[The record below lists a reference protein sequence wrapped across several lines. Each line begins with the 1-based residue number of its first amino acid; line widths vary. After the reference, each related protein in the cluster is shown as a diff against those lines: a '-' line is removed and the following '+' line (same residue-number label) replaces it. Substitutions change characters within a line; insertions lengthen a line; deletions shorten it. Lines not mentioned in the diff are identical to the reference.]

1 MNFAK
6 LLILPRRLM
15 VPIIFDNDGLW
26 SGCSDDAAFFARNK
40 KRTLRFRNAFPG
52 EWSEFGKEYQS
63 VLVIRF
69 PSWGFRL
76 RIGLPI
82 KRFYDSHF
90 EASSDYHASEQLAE
104 QCEEVESAKPS
115 LSSGGTE

>member
-1 MNFAK
+1 MNPAK
-6 LLILPRRLM
+6 LFVLPRRLM
-15 VPIIFDNDGLW
+15 VPIIVDNDGLW
-26 SGCSDDAAFFARNK
+26 SGCSNDAGFFARDK
-40 KRTLRFRNAFPG
+40 KRIFRFRNAFPD
-52 EWSEFGKEYQS
+52 EWSEFGEQYRS
-63 VLVIRF
+63 VLVIRL
-69 PSWGFRL
+69 PSWAFRL

-115 LSSGGTE
+115 SASGKLA

>member
-1 MNFAK
+1 
-6 LLILPRRLM
+6 M

>member
-1 MNFAK
+1 MNPAK
-6 LLILPRRLM
+6 LLVLPRRLM
-15 VPIIFDNDGLW
+15 VPIIVDNDCLW
-26 SGCSDDAAFFARNK
+26 PGCSEDAAFYGRFK
-40 KRTLRFRNAFPG
+40 KRIFRFRDAFPG

-82 KRFYDSHF
+82 KRFYAPHF

-115 LSSGGTE
+115 SARTA